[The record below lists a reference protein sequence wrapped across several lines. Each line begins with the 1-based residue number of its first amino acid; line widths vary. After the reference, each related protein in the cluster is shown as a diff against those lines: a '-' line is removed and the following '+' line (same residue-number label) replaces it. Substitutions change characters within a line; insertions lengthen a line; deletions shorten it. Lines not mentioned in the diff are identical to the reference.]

1 MLLVKATG
9 STVQQYPY
17 SIGLLRKE
25 NPNTSFPKQV
35 SAEDMASF
43 NVYPVTEVTPTVSDT
58 QKLVKVWTPT
68 LVGGDWVLAHEAV
81 DLTSEDIAEATA
93 VLAANMREER
103 NKRLAGVTTS
113 KADNEAAFTASEL
126 AKVAAAAREKRD
138 GLLAATDFY
147 ALSDVSMSEAMTT
160 YRSDLRAV
168 PAQSEFPTTI
178 SWPTAP

>member
-1 MLLVKATG
+1 MLLIKATG
-9 STVQQYPY
+9 STVEQYPY
-17 SIGLLRKE
+17 SMGLLRKD

-35 SAEDMASF
+35 SAADMASF

-93 VLAANMREER
+93 VLAANAR
-103 NKRLAGVTTS
+103 VT
-113 KADNEAAFTASEL
+113 
-126 AKVAAAAREKRD
+126 RD

-147 ALSDVSMSEAMTT
+147 ALSDVVMTSDMTT
-160 YRSDLRAV
+160 YRSDLRSV
-168 PAQSEFPTTI
+168 PDQENFPSAIT
-178 SWPTAP
+178 WPTAP

>member
-1 MLLVKATG
+1 MLLVKATNN
-9 STVQQYPY
+9 TVQQYPY

-68 LVGGDWVLAHEAV
+68 LVGGEWVLAHEAV

-93 VLAANMREER
+93 VLAAN
-103 NKRLAGVTTS
+103 
-113 KADNEAAFTASEL
+113 
-126 AKVAAAAREKRD
+126 AREQRD
-138 GLLAATDFY
+138 ALLAATDFY
-147 ALSDVSMSEAMTT
+147 ALSDVVMTSDMTT
-160 YRSDLRAV
+160 YRSDLRSV
-168 PAQSEFPTTI
+168 PTLTGFPSDFT
-178 SWPTAP
+178 WPTAP

>member
-1 MLLVKATG
+1 MLLLKANG
-9 STVQQYPY
+9 STVEQYPY
-17 SIGLLRKE
+17 SVGLLRKE

-93 VLAANMREER
+93 VLAAN
-103 NKRLAGVTTS
+103 
-113 KADNEAAFTASEL
+113 
-126 AKVAAAAREKRD
+126 AREKRD
-138 GLLAATDFY
+138 ALLAATDFY
-147 ALSDVSMSEAMTT
+147 ALSDVVMTSDMTT

-168 PAQSEFPTTI
+168 PDQENFPSAIT
-178 SWPTAP
+178 WPTAP

>member
-1 MLLVKATG
+1 MLLVKATND
-9 STVQQYPY
+9 TVEQYPY
-17 SIGLLRKE
+17 SVGLLRKD

-93 VLAANMREER
+93 VLAAN
-103 NKRLAGVTTS
+103 
-113 KADNEAAFTASEL
+113 
-126 AKVAAAAREKRD
+126 AREQRD
-138 GLLAATDFY
+138 ALLAATDFY
-147 ALSDVSMSEAMTT
+147 ALSDVVMTSDMTT

-168 PAQSEFPTTI
+168 PDQENFPSAIT
-178 SWPTAP
+178 WPTAP